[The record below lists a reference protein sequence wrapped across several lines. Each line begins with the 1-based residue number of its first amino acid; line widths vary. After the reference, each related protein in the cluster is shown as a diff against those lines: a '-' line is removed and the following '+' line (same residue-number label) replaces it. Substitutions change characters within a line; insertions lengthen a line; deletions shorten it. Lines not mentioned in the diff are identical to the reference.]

1 MSLASQK
8 LEALRG
14 IQGIWRGNQSAVIPA
29 IGSGHPA
36 LDLRLPGQGWPRGSL
51 VELMPATPGI
61 GEISLLIPALRRIA
75 ADKRIAFIHPP
86 FIPFA
91 PALSNSG
98 LPLQRTVWID
108 AQQQNGQ
115 WAAEQSLRSGAVG
128 AVLCWNASTDA
139 TDLRRLQL
147 AAEAGGAIVFLF
159 RAASAIAQPSTA
171 ALRLVLVPQ
180 NGRLRV
186 DLVKARGGKPGTVV
200 VDPYRNNAA
209 AATSQDTGSE
219 RASRPSYPLPL
230 LAQPA

>member
-1 MSLASQK
+1 MNLAEK
-8 LEALRG
+8 FDALRG
-14 IQGIWRGNQSAVIPA
+14 IQGVWRGTQSAVIPA

-36 LDLRLPGQGWPRGSL
+36 LDLRLPGPGWPRGSL

-91 PALSNSG
+91 PALNNSG
-98 LPLQRTVWID
+98 LPLERTLWID
-108 AQQQNGQ
+108 TQQQNGQ

-147 AAEAGGAIVFLF
+147 AAEAGNAIVFLF
-159 RAASAIAQPSTA
+159 RSPSAMAQPSTA
-171 ALRLVLVPQ
+171 AVRMALVPQ

-209 AATSQDTGSE
+209 NASATAPGGRPAA
-219 RASRPSYPLPL
+219 PPYPLQ
-230 LAQPA
+230 AQSA

>member
-1 MSLASQK
+1 MNLAEK
-8 LEALRG
+8 FDALRG
-14 IQGIWRGNQSAVIPA
+14 IQGVWRGTQSAAIPA

-91 PALSNSG
+91 PALNNSG

-159 RAASAIAQPSTA
+159 RSPSAMAQPSTA
-171 ALRLVLVPQ
+171 AVRIVLVPQ

-186 DLVKARGGKPGTVV
+186 DLLKARGGKPGTVV
-200 VDPYRNNAA
+200 VDPYRNNAPA
-209 AATSQDTGSE
+209 AAAGG
-219 RASRPSYPLPL
+219 RPAPQAPYPLQ
-230 LAQPA
+230 AQSA